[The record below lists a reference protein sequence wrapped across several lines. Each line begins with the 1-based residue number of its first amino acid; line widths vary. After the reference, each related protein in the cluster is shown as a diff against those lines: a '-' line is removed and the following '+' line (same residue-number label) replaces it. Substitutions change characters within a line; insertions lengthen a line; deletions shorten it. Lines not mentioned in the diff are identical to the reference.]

1 MGGGGGG
8 GGGRGIY
15 SAVKATMKRAKNHFS
30 TPLKK
35 YIKLARETLFASS
48 LNEFLLNQFMYVKAM
63 LPEPLD
69 LFHMLL
75 KFPEKILRE
84 KLPLSSFIFLIT
96 QNRSF
101 SNFLIILL
109 TFPINS

>member
-1 MGGGGGG
+1 
-8 GGGRGIY
+8 
-15 SAVKATMKRAKNHFS
+15 
-30 TPLKK
+30 
-35 YIKLARETLFASS
+35 
-48 LNEFLLNQFMYVKAM
+48 M

-96 QNRSF
+96 QNKSF